1 MELIGSAVVVIV
13 IAGLWVAAVL
23 FGRDTRDGGDW
34 LARSSLAERPARLG
48 D

>member
-1 MELIGSAVVVIV
+1 MEIV
-13 IAGLWVAAVL
+13 TVLTVLVLVGLWTAAVA

-34 LARSSLAERPARLG
+34 LTRTNLRDRPPRIG